1 MHLLATYLDS
11 QLSPLTRLKGK
22 NPFSIQHLVKYPE
35 KVKSIDKQVI
45 IYQQSTVPPHY
56 CLKIGKET
64 HNFPKVIYFHTLIIY
79 TMFYINYE
87 IVNDSTTL
95 KF

>member
-35 KVKSIDKQVI
+35 KVKSVDKQVV
-45 IYQQSTVPPHY
+45 IYQQSNIPPHY
-56 CLKIGKET
+56 SLKIGKET
-64 HNFPKVIYFHTLIIY
+64 HSFPKVIYVY
-79 TMFYINYE
+79 SNNNIN
-87 IVNDSTTL
+87 IL
-95 KF
+95 